1 MNIHLLIMRETD
13 LDKLEEVKQ
22 VALKTI
28 VEKGYHGATI
38 SIIAKKAGVSDG
50 YLYRHYANKIE
61 LIKDLFKENMAS
73 FHNLIFELIEK
84 EDKISDIIKKS
95 FEFLA
100 KTSKQSPEVT
110 AFIFIMDHDH
120 NFDFPKVVKDNF
132 VKIGQ
137 KIWEKGIETGEINN
151 KRSVED
157 VLAVTFGMP
166 IKMLEMRRKKI
177 ITDKEIDA
185 TDIKTLAEICLKALS

>member
-1 MNIHLLIMRETD
+1 MRETD
-13 LDKLEEVKQ
+13 FDKLAKVKMA
-22 VALKTI
+22 ALKTI

-38 SIIAKKAGVSDG
+38 SLIAKKAEVSNG
-50 YLYRHYANKIE
+50 YLYRHYANKNE
-61 LIKDLFKENMAS
+61 LIKNLFIESMAS

-95 FEFLA
+95 FGFLA
-100 KTSKQSPEVT
+100 EISKQSPEVT

-120 NFDFPKVVKDNF
+120 NFDFPKNVKENF
-132 VKIGQ
+132 VKIGKQ
-137 KIWEKGIETGEINN
+137 IWEKGIETGEINN

-177 ITDKEIDA
+177 ISDKEIDA
-185 TDIKTLAEICLKALS
+185 TDIKNLAEICLKALS